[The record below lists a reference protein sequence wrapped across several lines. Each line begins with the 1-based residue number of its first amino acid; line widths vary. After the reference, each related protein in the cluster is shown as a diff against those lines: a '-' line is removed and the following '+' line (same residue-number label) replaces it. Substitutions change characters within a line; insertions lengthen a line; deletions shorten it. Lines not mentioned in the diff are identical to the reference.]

1 MRVET
6 CQIGCALRLGENIRI
21 AIHRRQ
27 GDRVVLG
34 ATAPAGTR
42 LTLDGAPVSPIA
54 GTVGVWT
61 YLFSLQALRRF
72 TLGPFEVQV
81 WLPGELVPLA
91 ADCDDWLHIG
101 IARCPV
107 GGSAPLPVPHLA
119 PLPAPVATALPLS
132 RMDGDGCRQASSGP

>member
-27 GDRVVLG
+27 GERVVLG

-42 LTLDGAPVSPIA
+42 LTLDGAPVTPIA

-91 ADCDDWLHIG
+91 ADCDNWLHIG
-101 IARCPV
+101 ITQRRAGDAAQPV
-107 GGSAPLPVPHLA
+107 ASNPAL
-119 PLPAPVATALPLS
+119 LPAPVATALPMS
-132 RMDGDGCRQASSGP
+132 RMDGDGRRQLSSGP